1 MEISGV
7 VRRGL
12 WRRGKGESARR
23 VCGLTYARRERPRE
37 FESRSGGKM
46 DQFPNDPDHDD
57 QDQNRAYS
65 AMSGGDFAQYWGGL
79 TLVALRFFSR
89 LPIPVFAFERD
100 PHGRPD
106 FSVLPRVLPL
116 AGALIALPAAFVFL
130 IASALGLS
138 PIVAAA
144 LSLAASLIATG
155 AMHEDGLADMADGF
169 GGGKDKA
176 ERLAIMSDSR
186 SGAFGIAA
194 LGTMLILRVVTLGD
208 IGDVYGAVAAA
219 AALIAA
225 GALSRL
231 AAVIPMHL
239 LAPAKDTGRAADVGQ
254 PTFESMAYGALV
266 ALGLAALILLI
277 GGFGVRP
284 IAEAA
289 ILSLVSAIP
298 IVWLSRR
305 MIDGQTGD
313 VAGAAQQVAE
323 AMVLIALLMR

>member
-1 MEISGV
+1 
-7 VRRGL
+7 
-12 WRRGKGESARR
+12 
-23 VCGLTYARRERPRE
+23 
-37 FESRSGGKM
+37 M
-46 DQFPNDPDHDD
+46 DQFPNDPDQDDD
-57 QDQNRAYS
+57 QSRKTAFP
-65 AMSGGDFAQYWGGL
+65 AAPGTDFVQYWGAM
-79 TLVALRFFSR
+79 TLKALRFFSR
-89 LPIPVFAFERD
+89 LPIPVFAFERE

-106 FSVLPRVLPL
+106 FTILPRVLPV
-116 AGALIALPAAFVFL
+116 AGALIALPAAIVFL
-130 IASALGLS
+130 VATALGLS
-138 PIVAAA
+138 PIVAAT

-169 GGGKDKA
+169 GGGKDKD

-208 IGDVYGAVAAA
+208 IGDLHGAWAAA
-219 AALIAA
+219 TALIAA

-231 AAVIPMHL
+231 AAVVPMHL

-254 PTFESMAYGALV
+254 PTRESMLYGAAAAFLIAAFV
-266 ALGLAALILLI
+266 LAL

-284 IAEAA
+284 IAEAV
-289 ILSLVSAIP
+289 ILSLLSALP
-298 IVWLSRR
+298 LVWLAKR
-305 MIDGQTGD
+305 MIGGQTGD